1 MLFRS
6 SIYLD
11 HPNPYYLF
19 RASQPLDTF
28 LYHPNLLLLHFYI
41 MVSPKLVTVAG
52 RSSTK
57 NTAADDKKNK
67 QYLRISPL
75 HRHVLVASYK
85 RAKRAAAPPRRNPS
99 LSSKTTPTSISF
111 EKFMKDSVVRQIRM
125 MLVV

>member
-1 MLFRS
+1 
-6 SIYLD
+6 
-11 HPNPYYLF
+11 
-19 RASQPLDTF
+19 
-28 LYHPNLLLLHFYI
+28 

-52 RSSTK
+52 RSST
-57 NTAADDKKNK
+57 NNSGANDKKNK

-111 EKFMKDSVVRQIRM
+111 EKFMKDSVVRIRFE
-125 MLVV
+125 